1 MGIGPLQILVF
12 EWQSG
17 DELNQYR
24 YQAMRNLSRLGLKLL
39 GILLVYWTLSDLCRA
54 LADIPL
60 LFIQW
65 SPADKPALMRALRRE
80 GLAADIFECIASGAF
95 AAFVLA
101 RTEWIISKL
110 RLPEEIDSVSIMAPE
125 EVLRVCLIVV
135 GSVAVIKG
143 IPGFAEGLTYAFVL
157 LRGVRSW
164 DALPDKTGFFAI
176 AKVAEMNMIG
186 EGAASFVEI
195 LFGCAVILKSRALA
209 ATALAL

>member
-1 MGIGPLQILVF
+1 
-12 EWQSG
+12 
-17 DELNQYR
+17 
-24 YQAMRNLSRLGLKLL
+24 MRNLSRLGLKLL
-39 GILLVYWTLSDLCRA
+39 GIFLVYWALSDLCRA

-101 RTEWIISKL
+101 RTEWIISKF
-110 RLPEEIDSVSIMAPE
+110 RLPEEIDSVPIMAPG

-143 IPGFAEGLTYAFVL
+143 IPGLAEGLTYAFA
-157 LRGVRSW
+157 LRGVRW
-164 DALPDKTGFFAI
+164 QDALPDKSGFLAI
-176 AKVAEMNMIG
+176 AKVAEMNLIG
-186 EGAASFVEI
+186 EGAASFVRI
-195 LFGCAVILKSRALA
+195 LFGCALILKSRALA
-209 ATALAL
+209 AAVLAL